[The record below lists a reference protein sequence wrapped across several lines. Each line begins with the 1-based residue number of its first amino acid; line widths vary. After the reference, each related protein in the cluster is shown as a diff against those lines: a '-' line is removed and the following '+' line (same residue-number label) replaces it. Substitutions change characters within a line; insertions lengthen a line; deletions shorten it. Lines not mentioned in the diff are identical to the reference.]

1 MRHAGAAYE
10 ITGPEAL
17 TVAEAAAF
25 IAVATGKPLRHHDID
40 REAWIDASVAAG
52 VAGEYADVLRALTTT
67 IASGAGS
74 RPNRTVEEVTGT
86 PPTPFADFARRTA
99 GAWL

>member
-1 MRHAGAAYE
+1 M
-10 ITGPEAL
+10 
-17 TVAEAAAF
+17 
-25 IAVATGKPLRHHDID
+25 
-40 REAWIDASVAAG
+40 
-52 VAGEYADVLRALTTT
+52 LRALTTT

-99 GAWL
+99 GTWL